1 MSEPA
6 RNHRLVV
13 AAFDFDTIKCPR
25 SSNHIMI
32 SHHMGWACVEEEQSS
47 PQRHQAPADFSGDRP
62 LVVVAST
69 TYTKNHNNEI
79 LFDSDGAL
87 VCSGSLADQ
96 IPKCGPSGP

>member
-13 AAFDFDTIKCPR
+13 VAFDTIKCPR

-62 LVVVAST
+62 LVVVAFT

-96 IPKCGPSGP
+96 ISKCGPSGP

>member
-6 RNHRLVV
+6 CNHRLVV

-87 VCSGSLADQ
+87 VCS
-96 IPKCGPSGP
+96 